1 VIWASYVIIFSG
13 IFVFLAFLIVT
24 FVLRK
29 NELKYGPWLFFS
41 FAGIL
46 TAIAELFRIAGAE
59 TIYQILLASSMILM
73 LLIALIKYWY
83 IMELTQ

>member
-1 VIWASYVIIFSG
+1 MIWASYVIIFSG

-24 FVLRK
+24 FFLRK
-29 NELKYGPWLFFS
+29 NQLKYGPWLFFS

-46 TAIAELFRIAGAE
+46 TALAEMFRIAGAE
-59 TIYQILLASSMILM
+59 VIYQILLAVSMILM

-83 IMELTQ
+83 ILELTQ